1 MKEAGNLI
9 VVSGPSGAGKG
20 TVCAALMEQCEALAY
35 SVSAT
40 TRAPRA
46 GEVHGVNYWFTGKED
61 FQAMIAGGKLLE
73 WAEVYGNYYG
83 TPLER
88 VQEMLRAGKDVLL
101 EIDTQGAMLVKEKWP
116 TGVFIFIMP
125 PSLAALNERIHKRA
139 TDSEESIARRLGAA
153 AEEIRRARDYDYIVV
168 NEVVGEAVADIAA
181 ILRAERCSA
190 ARRQDRISQVLG
202 CKGECI

>member
-46 GEVHGVNYWFTGKED
+46 GEVHGVNYWFTSKED

>member
-139 TDSEESIARRLGAA
+139 TDSEESIARCLGAA

>member
-101 EIDTQGAMLVKEKWP
+101 EIDTQGAMLVKKKWP